1 MAAQRTLQPPV
12 LAPSSV
18 RLLKVPD
25 VAPPF
30 DGEVLPGDGALT
42 PEFGVWA
49 PRPALPG
56 TPGTVQPHD
65 DAWTGQFA
73 RLLTETLAG
82 VRSMQQ
88 IAPWMTDR
96 ARVHVRR
103 AIPALRCGQRPRVQR
118 VLVSWPGDDVAELSV
133 IVGLGPRTKAL
144 AVRMEK
150 TVARPGQPP
159 RWLCTDIET
168 A

>member
-1 MAAQRTLQPPV
+1 MAAQRTFE
-12 LAPSSV
+12 PSSL

-25 VAPPF
+25 AAPPF
-30 DGEVLPGDGALT
+30 DGEALPADGVPE
-42 PEFGVWA
+42 PEFDVWM

-56 TPGTVQPHD
+56 PVPAAGPVSGRPQD
-65 DAWTGQFA
+65 DAWAGPFA

-82 VRSMQQ
+82 IRPMRQ
-88 IAPWMTDR
+88 IAPWLTAR
-96 ARVHVRR
+96 AKVHLHR
-103 AIPALRCGQRPRVQR
+103 AVPVLRCGQRPRVLR
-118 VLVSWPGDDVAELSV
+118 VLVNWPHPSVAELSV

-150 TVARPGQPP
+150 LPAKPGQPP

-168 A
+168 H